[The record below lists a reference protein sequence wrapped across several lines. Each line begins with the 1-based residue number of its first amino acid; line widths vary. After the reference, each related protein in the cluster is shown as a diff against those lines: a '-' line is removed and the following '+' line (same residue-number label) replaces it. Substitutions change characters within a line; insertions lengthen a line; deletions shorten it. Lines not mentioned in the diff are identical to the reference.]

1 MKENIIFLKNKLF
14 RITLDKNLSYYYVS
28 PNIKEVLTKNNQTS
42 IIVRDKYDYDDDMA
56 LHEITN
62 QFPFRLSRNSKYVQ
76 GFSSVNIFY
85 I

>member
-28 PNIKEVLTKNNQTS
+28 PNIKKCYTKNNQTS
-42 IIVRDKYDYDDDMA
+42 IIVEIKYDYDDDMA

-62 QFPFRLSRNSKYVQ
+62 LDFHLD
-76 GFSSVNIFY
+76 
-85 I
+85 